1 MHVAKA
7 KMTLGVN
14 IDHIAV
20 LREARKINDPDPL
33 MALAVCAQS
42 GADQITIHLREDR
55 RHIHDDDARKIIA
68 SSPLPVNLE
77 CAIEPSIIDI
87 VCALH
92 PHRATL
98 VPEKR
103 QEVTTEGGL
112 DVIGNYESILNTIKN
127 LKANEIEVSLFV
139 DPTREAIEASERLG
153 AEWVELHTGS
163 YANLYAMRHSAL
175 PHSHH
180 AIESMKNLSRHDLD
194 NLLENAYGALVDAAN
209 YAHSLGLKVAAGH
222 GLNYQNILPIVHID
236 AIEELNIG
244 QSIIARSVFTG
255 LSSAVREM
263 KALCQR

>member
-33 MALAVCAQS
+33 MALAICAQS

-55 RHIHDDDARKIIA
+55 RHIHDEDARRIVA
-68 SSPLPVNLE
+68 ASPLPVNLE

-87 VCALH
+87 VCALR

-103 QEVTTEGGL
+103 EEVTTEGGL
-112 DVIGNYESILNTIKN
+112 DVTGNYQSILNAITKLN
-127 LKANEIEVSLFV
+127 EHEIEVSLFI

-153 AEWVELHTGS
+153 VQWVELHTGS

-175 PHSHH
+175 PHTHH
-180 AIESMKNLSRHDLD
+180 AIKSLNLPRRDLD

-209 YAHSLGLKVAAGH
+209 YARSLGLKVAAGH
-222 GLNYQNILPIVHID
+222 GLNYQNISPIVNID
-236 AIEELNIG
+236 TIEELNIG

-255 LSSAVREM
+255 LATAVSDM